1 METSNWQA
9 FNLATEALR
18 DIDRFVSSSSKN
30 RTILV
35 EAREKLAGAVNK
47 DPSFIRAQYY
57 SAIVDD
63 MLGQPAKAVSQLEH
77 LLDQKPTFKDE
88 AEYNLGVSYYHLYS
102 KDQITKAIGAFENVV
117 HQTADVPL
125 KYMARAGLVRA
136 FSMMVLHSSKE
147 GNRQDA
153 SSFTEKARDS
163 SETLLE
169 NVRSDESL
177 DQKTKNEIKWRTLN
191 GRGVGRM
198 FYSDGESDSRKRKNE
213 LQQALED
220 FESADKLSPNN
231 WEIVCNFG
239 SVHMRL
245 GGVEKLSGRDDASRQ
260 EFASARRYLQS
271 VFVRIRPNYGF
282 ALYEMGRVCRL
293 EGNFQEAITWFQK
306 ALAISDDERNIS
318 TKSLENEIAKA
329 RSGSDKFP

>member
-35 EAREKLAGAVNK
+35 EARQKLAGAVNK

-63 MLGQPAKAVSQLEH
+63 MLGQPAKAASQLER
-77 LLDQKPTFKDE
+77 LLDQEPTFRDE
-88 AEYNLGVSYYHLYS
+88 AEYNLGVSYYHLFS
-102 KDQITKAIGAFENVV
+102 KDQITKAISAFENVV
-117 HQTADVPL
+117 RQTADLPL
-125 KYMARAGLVRA
+125 KYMASAGLVRA

-153 SSFTEKARDS
+153 AKFTEQSRAG
-163 SETLLE
+163 SESLLE
-169 NVRSDESL
+169 DVRSDESL
-177 DQKTKNEIKWRTLN
+177 DQKTKNEIEWRALN

-198 FYSDGESDSRKRKNE
+198 FYSDYETDSARRKKD
-213 LQQALED
+213 LQKALRD
-220 FESADKLSPNN
+220 FEAANKLSPNN

-245 GGVEKLSGRDDASRQ
+245 GDVEKLCGRDDAAHQ
-260 EFASARRYLQS
+260 EFETARRYLQD
-271 VFVRIRPNYGF
+271 VIGHTRPNYGF
-282 ALYEMGRVCRL
+282 ALYEMGRVYRL
-293 EGNFQEAITWFQK
+293 EQNFQEAVVWFEK
-306 ALAISDDERNIS
+306 ALAIPEDERNIS
-318 TKSLENEIAKA
+318 AKGLEAEFAKA
-329 RSGSDKFP
+329 RIGSDKFP

>member
-35 EAREKLAGAVNK
+35 EARQKLAGAVNK
-47 DPSFIRAQYY
+47 DPNFIRAQYY

-63 MLGQPAKAVSQLEH
+63 MLGQSAKAATQLEH
-77 LLDQKPTFKDE
+77 LLDQKPTFRDE

-102 KDQITKAIGAFENVV
+102 KEQITKAIGAFESVV
-117 HQTADVPL
+117 RQTADIPL
-125 KYMARAGLVRA
+125 KYMANAGLVRA
-136 FSMMVLHSSKE
+136 YSMMVLHSSRD
-147 GNRQDA
+147 GNRKEA
-153 SSFTEKARDS
+153 GKFTEKSRADS
-163 SETLLE
+163 ESLLE

-191 GRGVGRM
+191 GRGVGQM
-198 FYSDGESDSRKRKNE
+198 FYSDCENDLGRRKEDLR
-213 LQQALED
+213 QALKD
-220 FESADKLSPNN
+220 FEAANKLSPNN

-245 GGVEKLSGRDDASRQ
+245 GDVEKLAGREDASRQ
-260 EFASARRYLQS
+260 EFASASRYLQD
-271 VFVRIRPNYGF
+271 VVGRIRPDYGF
-282 ALYEMGRVCRL
+282 ALYELGRVYRL
-293 EGNFQEAITWFQK
+293 EGNFQEAIVQFEK
-306 ALAISDDERNIS
+306 SLAISDDERNINAES
-318 TKSLENEIAKA
+318 VAREIEKA
-329 RSGSDKFP
+329 RKGSDKFP